1 MPLRVPCRDNHKLTE
16 LMHHIAD
23 DTELATMWRCA
34 NINAIDRSGISDH
47 GPVHIQIVANIALRL
62 LRLLVEAGVQPG
74 IVANYGAAGG
84 PRPGGEEDSG
94 EAPGNGQAHPTS
106 GGIAAGMTNED
117 AEVVVVLAAALHDL
131 GMVVHRENHEQFSVV
146 LAARKLPGLLSGI
159 YPIEARTIVTAEVL
173 HAIYAHQSE
182 IPCLTIEAGVAK
194 VADALDMTKGRSR
207 IPFEAGLVNIHS
219 LSAASIEQVRLLRGA
234 DKPIRIEIVM
244 SNSAGI
250 FQVDELL
257 KNKLHTSR
265 LGQYL
270 EVAALVEG
278 ETEKQL
284 VKMFSL

>member
-1 MPLRVPCRDNHKLTE
+1 MPLRVPCRDNHKLTQ
-16 LMHHIAD
+16 LMQRLAGD
-23 DTELATMWRCA
+23 VELATLWRCA

-62 LRLLVEAGVQPG
+62 LRLLVEAGVQPS
-74 IVANYGAAGG
+74 IVANYGAGGGSEEDAAGG
-84 PRPGGEEDSG
+84 MTGGM
-94 EAPGNGQAHPTS
+94 
-106 GGIAAGMTNED
+106 AAGMTNED

-131 GMVVHRENHEQFSVV
+131 GMVVHRENHEEFSVF
-146 LAARKLPGLLSGI
+146 LAAPKLKDILDGV
-159 YPIEARTIVTAEVL
+159 YDAEARTIVMSEVL

-219 LSAASIEQVRLLRGA
+219 LSAASIEQVRLLRGQA
-234 DKPIRIEIVM
+234 KPIRIEIVM

-265 LGQYL
+265 LGSYL